1 MLHIED
7 EIDKCVGIVHPTHQ
21 EDDVGMVVGDAES
34 LSLNDGRD
42 EDGERQDKVG
52 RRLSFGEIEFVLGD
66 LSVEEG

>member
-1 MLHIED
+1 MMHVED
-7 EIDKCVGIVHPTHQ
+7 KVYESVRIVHPTHQ
-21 EDDVGMVVGDAES
+21 EDDVGMIVGDAEG

-66 LSVEEG
+66 LSVDES